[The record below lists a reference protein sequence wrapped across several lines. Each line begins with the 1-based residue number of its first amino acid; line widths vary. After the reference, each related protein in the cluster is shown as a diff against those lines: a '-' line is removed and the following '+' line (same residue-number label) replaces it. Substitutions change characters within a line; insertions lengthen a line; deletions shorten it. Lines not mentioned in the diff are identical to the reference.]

1 MEQALNSTNEQTD
14 SVLSR
19 AKQNFVPSSK
29 QLIKDTVEMITNP
42 VQTAK
47 SLYELGSGIV
57 QLAIPGEQGNEDT
70 ARAVGQHFADRYGSI
85 EKAKETFATDP
96 AGFAVDA
103 LGVITGGASLGV
115 GVAKAGAKAVSKV
128 GRKVDVDD
136 GVADAQLQAA
146 RESRAKELDR
156 SGMGD
161 LGDGIQPSLYDEALE
176 VSDKYGNNSIFK
188 DGDFDADEYLTYM
201 DDTKELRNSSTI
213 PNDYG
218 LSAKEFLETL
228 SIYSNKNI
236 IKYEGA
242 SYESPGFLS
251 ELKSRSN
258 KDPWYHI
265 KENGD
270 VILHAD
276 RSLERPVLG
285 KPKRKKTLKISGGKK
300 QTTKEEILEFL
311 DIDPKVLKN
320 SLDESVGNSG
330 EYKEIL
336 FDMDKLKEQGIAR
349 AERLADDGPQPG
361 LGSSTSL
368 EIGTN
373 PALVGG
379 SKLKNYTYE
388 DVLSIREAAK
398 NSTAGTTQA
407 NKLINNEVAEGTKIA
422 TRLNLNSKIEN
433 SVGGVDKLQT
443 LHDKTFNG
451 KALSYMPD
459 VTMTDIVF
467 SVSQKGRQGIAAKVK
482 KIDVPEAKAKHPAM
496 SVDGKYTTKRNVLEE
511 GGNDIVEIGI
521 DPINQHLFIDMNTG
535 QAVKSADIGTVVG
548 SRVYAKGVKYYK
560 KSEAPKPNKASD
572 GTEIPSDVMYKFKK
586 GGTVMGLATGGTIV
600 GEEEGDGLKN
610 PSILDPKTS
619 KEKAKDK
626 DIKKK
631 VIDVAKKPQ
640 SSNTNIQTAMLLEPE
655 KLLKKYEKPIM
666 LNEGA
671 MPVTEEEIKEQSTRQ
686 QRRSQIINQL
696 DEAGLS
702 VPAIKAIVGNIDIE
716 TGGTFNHTQK
726 QEGGNGYGLFQFDF
740 QKPFYDK
747 YLESQNLEDSI
758 SSQVSY
764 FLNEISTG
772 DTIGAGNA
780 KSIMDVFNDPKATPK
795 EATIILVDKFFKP
808 GKPHLERRIASAMQG
823 YDEELEGFKEGGLA
837 DNADDTPGATESEV
851 ADDIP
856 AMISEGELVVPANV
870 VRYHGLSKYE
880 NMRKTALKALD
891 ELEDNGQIRPVDEDG
906 TPIVKDVKEQTDE
919 VMASKG
925 ATVARYNE
933 GGSPKIEEEPKFT
946 LPVERDIR
954 KDLKPV
960 GPRVTPREGQ
970 TITPDDSGNKGTL
983 TTPEGK
989 DYRVTNPNTK
999 ITATGPRTTK
1009 VIGSDDVG
1017 GVDFDGIQFGK
1028 KRTPVT
1034 VSGPSTGEK
1043 LLSGIT
1049 TVAALDKL
1057 FNGGKITESVY
1068 NWSKENIF
1076 DPLGEFLG
1084 FDKAATAIKT
1094 GPLAGSSIV
1103 NGQLT
1108 LADGTMDIIT
1118 SLGGADTVGK
1128 AIADGTV
1135 ISANSY
1141 LQGIPAN
1148 AEIIT
1153 RFDNASFVA
1162 TDFDSGFTGA
1172 DHYAVFKDADGATQ
1186 TVKITNA
1193 QKTQLEAGN
1202 SIGGNVVSND
1212 GLFSWK
1218 GGLATIG
1225 TALSLYDLI
1234 ENGPSVANVAGTA
1247 AGVGGMINAGVFGL
1261 STTAGFGATGL
1272 GGALAAYATPLAF
1285 VALAAGLV
1293 DAFSGPPSNKVAEA
1307 AINFDNPEYKES
1319 DILVGGFWT
1328 KKRSDDNIDA
1338 VTQLSASIGSYV
1350 SSMEQALEINIGG
1363 ELFLDVGSTRGLR
1376 YGYVDGYD
1384 ELGMYKYH
1392 KKDLDYELLHGQ
1404 GQTGKGYRGEDA
1416 VTDLMNDIQDDT
1428 NVVVMFALA
1437 DKAAG
1442 GEGYATY
1449 DNLPLYRQKINTL
1462 STYRSGMAGSGTK
1475 AVLTDQ
1481 ERNLLEGFQKKEFA
1495 EVTGDEL
1502 AALMP
1507 IYDKIAPV
1515 QQQNS
1520 FNFNSLG
1527 M

>member
-1 MEQALNSTNEQTD
+1 MEQALANTNEQTD

-57 QLAIPGEQGNEDT
+57 QLAIPGEQGNEDM

-146 RESRAKELDR
+146 RESRAKEPDR

-188 DGDFDADEYLTYM
+188 DEYLPGDADDYLKYM

-218 LSAKEFLETL
+218 LSATEFFETL
-228 SIYSNKNI
+228 STYSNKNI

-242 SYESPGFLS
+242 SESPGFLS
-251 ELKSRSN
+251 ELKSMNN
-258 KDPWYHI
+258 KDPWYSI

-270 VILHAD
+270 VILNVN
-276 RSLERPVLG
+276 RSLERPVPG
-285 KPKRKKTLKISGGKK
+285 KPKRRKTLKISGGKK
-300 QTTKEEILEFL
+300 QPTKQEILEFL

-320 SLDESVGNSG
+320 SLDESVGNTG

-349 AERLADDGPQPG
+349 AESLADDG
-361 LGSSTSL
+361 L
-368 EIGTN
+368 
-373 PALVGG
+373 
-379 SKLKNYTYE
+379 
-388 DVLSIREAAK
+388 
-398 NSTAGTTQA
+398 
-407 NKLINNEVAEGTKIA
+407 
-422 TRLNLNSKIEN
+422 
-433 SVGGVDKLQT
+433 
-443 LHDKTFNG
+443 
-451 KALSYMPD
+451 
-459 VTMTDIVF
+459 
-467 SVSQKGRQGIAAKVK
+467 
-482 KIDVPEAKAKHPAM
+482 
-496 SVDGKYTTKRNVLEE
+496 
-511 GGNDIVEIGI
+511 
-521 DPINQHLFIDMNTG
+521 
-535 QAVKSADIGTVVG
+535 
-548 SRVYAKGVKYYK
+548 
-560 KSEAPKPNKASD
+560 
-572 GTEIPSDVMYKFKK
+572 KK
-586 GGTVMGLATGGTIV
+586 GGTVMELAMGGTPGV
-600 GEEEGDGLKN
+600 AKGDDLKD

-626 DIKKK
+626 DIKDK
-631 VIDVAKKPQ
+631 VSSVAKRPQ
-640 SSNTNIQTAMLLEPE
+640 SSNTNIQTAMLLNPE
-655 KLLKKYEKPIM
+655 EVLKKYEKPMM

-716 TGGTFNHTQK
+716 TGGTFSHTQK

-740 QKPFYDK
+740 QKPYYDK

-764 FLNEISTG
+764 FLNEINTG

-891 ELEDNGQIRPVDEDG
+891 ELEDNGQIRPVDENG
-906 TPIVKDVKEQTDE
+906 TPVVKDVKEQTDE

-925 ATVARYNE
+925 AIVARYNE
-933 GGSPKIEEEPKFT
+933 GGSPTIEEEPKTNFPIKDEKVIGR
-946 LPVERDIR
+946 PVDPDLK

-960 GPRVTPREGQ
+960 GPRVTTREGQ
-970 TITPDDSGNKGTL
+970 TITPDDSGNKATL
-983 TTPEGK
+983 RTPEGK
-989 DYRVTNPNTK
+989 NYRVTNPDTK
-999 ITATGPRTTK
+999 ITATGPRTTG
-1009 VIGSDDVG
+1009 IVG
-1017 GVDFDGIQFGK
+1017 GNYTGVDLENMPGFGVD
-1028 KRTPVT
+1028 RSGST
-1034 VSGPSTGEK
+1034 VSGPSTTEK
-1043 LLSGIT
+1043 LLSGVA

-1057 FNGGKITESVY
+1057 FLDGAITESVF
-1068 NWSKENIF
+1068 NWARNNIF
-1076 DPLGEFLG
+1076 DPVGKFLG
-1084 FDKAATAIKT
+1084 FDKAAAAN
-1094 GPLAGSSIV
+1094 AG
-1103 NGQLT
+1103 
-1108 LADGTMDIIT
+1108 IIT
-1118 SLGGADTVGK
+1118 SGATAAMTGTSITVGNTIVPIGSK
-1128 AIADGTV
+1128 VALTTGAPEAGLFSGSQYTTMVDGKIVRLTPGEAYIV
-1135 ISANSY
+1135 SGGETGVYDGNLTNVNTSGSAS
-1141 LQGIPAN
+1141 
-1148 AEIIT
+1148 T
-1153 RFDNASFVA
+1153 K
-1162 TDFDSGFTGA
+1162 TGA
-1172 DHYAVFKDADGATQ
+1172 DLTGEAPMSSNGVW
-1186 TVKITNA
+1186 NW
-1193 QKTQLEAGN
+1193 KT
-1202 SIGGNVVSND
+1202 
-1212 GLFSWK
+1212 
-1218 GGLATIG
+1218 GLAAVG
-1225 TALSLYDLI
+1225 AGLSLYDII
-1234 ENGPSVANVAGTA
+1234 ENGPSVGNVAGLGYSTGVLAQSGLLGAGAQAATTGTA
-1247 AGVGGMINAGVFGL
+1247 
-1261 STTAGFGATGL
+1261 L
-1272 GGALAAYATPLAF
+1272 GSAVSVLGY
-1285 VALAAGLV
+1285 VALAAGVISL
-1293 DAFSGPPSNKVAEA
+1293 FKGPPSTYVGEA
-1307 AINFDNPEYKES
+1307 AIDFDK
-1319 DILVGGFWT
+1319 DIYSPDDIIVGGFT
-1328 KKRSDDNIDA
+1328 
-1338 VTQLSASIGSYV
+1338 GSKFSQENRDGAEALINTAGGYV
-1350 SSMEQALEINIGG
+1350 AALEESLEINIGG
-1363 ELFLDVGSTRGLR
+1363 ELFIDVGNEFGLR

-1392 KKDLDYELLHGQ
+1392 EKDLDYKLLHGQ
-1404 GQTGKGYRGEDA
+1404 GQVGKGLRGDDA
-1416 VTDLMNDIQDDT
+1416 AEKMMNKINDDI
-1428 NVVVMFALA
+1428 NVVTMFALA

-1442 GEGYATY
+1442 GEGYATF
-1449 DNLPLYRQKINTL
+1449 DKMGEYRKKISVL
-1462 STYRSGMAGSGTK
+1462 STYRPGMAGSGAK

-1481 ERNLLEGFQKKEFA
+1481 ERNILDGFQKKEFA